1 MYICC
6 ICIYTT
12 HTYIHTQVH
21 IYTRLHTHILHLC
34 IYTAY
39 TCTHRYIHT
48 HHIHIDV
55 YIHHPYAYMYYNSIC
70 TQYLYVHMCNIHV
83 LTPHPHRIFLGQLS
97 VDGHLGGFHILVII
111 INAAIS
117 IGCKYLFELVF
128 LYFLDV
134 NLEVELLDNVV
145 ILFRFLRK
153 LHSDFCSDC
162 IDLHSHQ
169 QCRKGSLSPRSSP
182 ALIIHRL
189 FDILI

>member
-1 MYICC
+1 MLHLYIYHTYIYTHTGAHIHTSTYTYTTSLYLYCIYMYTQVHTHTPHPHRCVYTPP
-6 ICIYTT
+6 ICIY
-12 HTYIHTQVH
+12 V
-21 IYTRLHTHILHLC
+21 L
-34 IYTAY
+34 
-39 TCTHRYIHT
+39 
-48 HHIHIDV
+48 
-55 YIHHPYAYMYYNSIC
+55 MYYNSIC

-145 ILFRFLRK
+145 ILFSFLRK

-182 ALIIHRL
+182 ALIIRRL